1 LSDADPT
8 PPPAP
13 AEPSAS
19 IEDHQ
24 RETNTPAW
32 LHAAALRLERW
43 GLGRE
48 ITRTDYLAALSR
60 AANHPC
66 GA

>member
-1 LSDADPT
+1 MSDAVPT
-8 PPPAP
+8 PPPA
-13 AEPSAS
+13 EPLAP

-24 RETNTPAW
+24 RDTATPAW

-48 ITRTDYLAALSR
+48 LTRTVYLDAIAR